1 MEANSTT
8 TDHETLPML
17 PSRSPG
23 RRYPGKTVVVA
34 AICAFALG
42 AIGASILPAPQKAT
56 TSLTSLTTA
65 DKPSSQQTQEL
76 VLKNALD
83 CSATVNT
90 CAETDGGSAGSCLK
104 DFGVCLHQNDAK
116 GDSPVF
122 HGDGDHPAF
131 GEKGLKGCI
140 CEWYRLVVLAL
151 LLAVL
156 RSEGMVLG
164 SRRAVHGVRP
174 GATDATRLR
183 KIPFRSPL
191 MSLGLFP

>member
-23 RRYPGKTVVVA
+23 RRYPQKTVVVA

-42 AIGASILPAPQKAT
+42 AIGASIVPAPQKAT

-83 CSATVNT
+83 CSASVNT
-90 CAETDGGSAGSCLK
+90 CAETDGASAGSCLK

-140 CEWYRLVVLAL
+140 CDWYDWWFWPCCWQYCEAK
-151 LLAVL
+151 
-156 RSEGMVLG
+156 GWC
-164 SRRAVHGVRP
+164 
-174 GATDATRLR
+174 
-183 KIPFRSPL
+183 
-191 MSLGLFP
+191 

>member
-1 MEANSTT
+1 MIDHPSLVAFRIFFFFRSLALPTAREHAASRILQTMEANSTT

-23 RRYPGKTVVVA
+23 RYPQKTLVVA
-34 AICAFALG
+34 VICAFALG
-42 AIGASILPAPQKAT
+42 AIGASIVPAPQKAT

-83 CSATVNT
+83 CSASVNT
-90 CAETDGGSAGSCLK
+90 CAETDGASAGSCLK
-104 DFGVCLHQNDAK
+104 DFGFCLHQNDAK

-140 CEWYRLVVLAL
+140 CDWYDWWFWPCCWQYCEAK
-151 LLAVL
+151 
-156 RSEGMVLG
+156 GWC
-164 SRRAVHGVRP
+164 
-174 GATDATRLR
+174 
-183 KIPFRSPL
+183 
-191 MSLGLFP
+191 